1 MSNIPSSASSPTLQL
16 AQRISSAIYANIP
29 LPALEVG
36 KQALMD
42 FIGVTV
48 AGMEEPLSQILIAEA
63 EEAGGHPQATIIGSN
78 SRANVQQA
86 ALINGS
92 AGHAH
97 DYDDVHINMGGH
109 PTVPVAPVVF
119 ALGEHLDS
127 SGSDLLTAFIAGV
140 DVECILGRY
149 AGPSHYAKGWH
160 ATGTLGTFGAAA
172 AASILRKLDTPTTAA
187 ALGIAGT
194 QAAGLKSQFGTM
206 CKPLHAGHAAATGVQ
221 AASLASREFSSR
233 LDILEANQGFMSTQ
247 SESVS
252 EERFSEALSNP
263 AFAQNICFKY
273 HAACYLTHSSIEAV
287 SSLCHANLF
296 APGDIESV
304 EIRVN
309 AGHFDVCNIEKP
321 TTGLEAKFSLRFTA
335 AMAMAGID
343 TSSISIFTDK
353 LTQQPELIALAD
365 KVRVTAHA
373 SPKPE
378 SVVTLTLLN
387 GETHTEAV
395 NVAIPMTDLNA
406 QWEKLERKFHTLV
419 DSRLGSEVADD
430 LVKYCKTLDE
440 YDDLSEFYCLLS
452 APVTATGS
460 T

>member
-1 MSNIPSSASSPTLQL
+1 M
-16 AQRISSAIYANIP
+16 
-29 LPALEVG
+29 
-36 KQALMD
+36 
-42 FIGVTV
+42 
-48 AGMEEPLSQILIAEA
+48 
-63 EEAGGHPQATIIGSN
+63 
-78 SRANVQQA
+78 
-86 ALINGS
+86 
-92 AGHAH
+92 
-97 DYDDVHINMGGH
+97 
-109 PTVPVAPVVF
+109 
-119 ALGEHLDS
+119 
-127 SGSDLLTAFIAGV
+127 
-140 DVECILGRY
+140 
-149 AGPSHYAKGWH
+149 
-160 ATGTLGTFGAAA
+160 
-172 AASILRKLDTPTTAA
+172 
-187 ALGIAGT
+187 
-194 QAAGLKSQFGTM
+194 
-206 CKPLHAGHAAATGVQ
+206 
-221 AASLASREFSSR
+221 
-233 LDILEANQGFMSTQ
+233 
-247 SESVS
+247 
-252 EERFSEALSNP
+252 
-263 AFAQNICFKY
+263 
-273 HAACYLTHSSIEAV
+273 
-287 SSLCHANLF
+287 
-296 APGDIESV
+296 
-304 EIRVN
+304 
-309 AGHFDVCNIEKP
+309 CNIEKP

>member
-1 MSNIPSSASSPTLQL
+1 MSNIPSSANSPTLQL

-172 AASILRKLDTPTTAA
+172 AASVLRKLDTPTTAA

-252 EERFSEALSNP
+252 EERFSVALSNR

-287 SSLCHANLF
+287 SSLCNANLF

-321 TTGLEAKFSLRFTA
+321 ATGLEAKFSLRFTA

-365 KVRVTAHA
+365 KVRVTAHT

-378 SVVTLTLLN
+378 SVVTMTLLN

-406 QWEKLERKFHTLV
+406 QWEKLERKFHALV
-419 DSRLGSEVADD
+419 DSRLGSEVAHD
-430 LVKYCKTLDE
+430 LINYCKTLDE

-452 APVTATGS
+452 APVTAPRS

>member
-1 MSNIPSSASSPTLQL
+1 MSSIMPSSMKSPTLQL
-16 AQRISSAIYANIP
+16 AERISNANHADIP
-29 LPALEVG
+29 PAAKEVG

-48 AGMEEPLSQILIAEA
+48 AGMEEPLSRILIAEA
-63 EEAGGHPQATIIGSN
+63 DEAGGHAQATLIGSN
-78 SRANVQQA
+78 VRANVQQA

-119 ALGEHLDS
+119 ALGEHLER
-127 SGSDLLTAFIAGV
+127 SGSELLTAFIAGV
-140 DVECILGRY
+140 DTECILGRY

-172 AASILRKLDTPTTAA
+172 AASLLRKLDTPTTAA

-206 CKPLHAGHAAATGVQ
+206 CKPLHAGHAASTGVQ
-221 AASLASREFSSR
+221 AAGLAERKFSSR

-247 SESVS
+247 CESAS
-252 EERFSEALSNP
+252 EERFSVAMGNA

-287 SSLCHANLF
+287 SNLCNGNLF

-309 AGHFDVCNIEKP
+309 AGHFDVCNIQEP
-321 TTGLEAKFSLRFTA
+321 GTGLEAKFSLRFTA
-335 AMAMAGID
+335 AMAMAGLA
-343 TSSISIFTDK
+343 TSSISIFTDA
-353 LTQQPELIALAD
+353 LTQQPELIALRD
-365 KVRVTAHA
+365 KVRVTAHT
-373 SPKPE
+373 SPNPE
-378 SVVTLTLLN
+378 SIVTITLTT
-387 GETHTEAV
+387 GETYSEAV
-395 NVAIPMTDLNA
+395 NVAIPMTDLSA
-406 QWEKLERKFHTLV
+406 QWEKLERKFHALV
-419 DSRLGSEVADD
+419 DSRLGADVADE
-430 LVKYCKTLDE
+430 LINYCKTLDE
-440 YDDLSEFYCLLS
+440 HDDLSEFYSLLR
-452 APVTATGS
+452 APAS
-460 T
+460 PPS

>member
-1 MSNIPSSASSPTLQL
+1 MSSIMPSSMRSPTLQL
-16 AQRISSAIYANIP
+16 AERISNANYADIP
-29 LPALEVG
+29 PAAKEVG

-48 AGMEEPLSQILIAEA
+48 AGMEEPLSRILIAEA
-63 EEAGGHPQATIIGSN
+63 DEAGGHAQATLIGSN
-78 SRANVQQA
+78 VRANVQQA

-119 ALGEHLDS
+119 ALGEHLAR
-127 SGSDLLTAFIAGV
+127 SGSELLTAFIAGV
-140 DVECILGRY
+140 DTECILGRY

-172 AASILRKLDTPTTAA
+172 AASLLRKLDTPTTAA

-206 CKPLHAGHAAATGVQ
+206 CKPLHAGHAATTGVQ
-221 AASLASREFSSR
+221 AAGLAEREFSSR

-247 SESVS
+247 CESAS
-252 EERFSEALSNP
+252 EERFSVAMGNA

-287 SSLCHANLF
+287 SNLCNGNLF

-309 AGHFDVCNIEKP
+309 AGHFDVCNIQEP
-321 TTGLEAKFSLRFTA
+321 GTGLEAKFSLRFTA
-335 AMAMAGID
+335 AMAMAGLA
-343 TSSISIFTDK
+343 TSSISIFTDA
-353 LTQQPELIALAD
+353 LTQQPELIALRN
-365 KVRVTAHA
+365 KVRVTAHT
-373 SPKPE
+373 SPNPE
-378 SVVTLTLLN
+378 SIVTITLTT
-387 GETHTEAV
+387 GETYSEAV
-395 NVAIPMTDLNA
+395 NVAIPMTDLSA

-419 DSRLGSEVADD
+419 DSRLGADVADE
-430 LVKYCKTLDE
+430 LINYCKTLDE
-440 YDDLSEFYCLLS
+440 HDDLSEFYSLLR
-452 APVTATGS
+452 APAS
-460 T
+460 PPS

>member
-172 AASILRKLDTPTTAA
+172 AASVLRKLDTPTTAA

-252 EERFSEALSNP
+252 EERFSVALSNR

-287 SSLCHANLF
+287 SSLCNANLF

-321 TTGLEAKFSLRFTA
+321 ATGLEAKFSLRFTA

-365 KVRVTAHA
+365 KVRITAHT

-378 SVVTLTLLN
+378 SVVTMTLLN

-406 QWEKLERKFHTLV
+406 QWEKLERKFHALV
-419 DSRLGSEVADD
+419 DSRLGSEVAHD
-430 LVKYCKTLDE
+430 LINYCKTLDE

-452 APVTATGS
+452 APVTAPRS

>member
-172 AASILRKLDTPTTAA
+172 AASVLRKLDTPTTAA

-252 EERFSEALSNP
+252 EERFSVALSNR

-287 SSLCHANLF
+287 SSLCNANLF

-321 TTGLEAKFSLRFTA
+321 ATGLEAKFSLRFTA

-365 KVRVTAHA
+365 KVRVTAHT

-378 SVVTLTLLN
+378 SVVTMTLLN

-406 QWEKLERKFHTLV
+406 QWEKLERKFHALV
-419 DSRLGSEVADD
+419 DSRLGSEVAHD
-430 LVKYCKTLDE
+430 LINYCKTLDE

-452 APVTATGS
+452 APVTAPRS

>member
-1 MSNIPSSASSPTLQL
+1 MSSIMPSSMKSPTLQL
-16 AQRISSAIYANIP
+16 AERISNANHADIP
-29 LPALEVG
+29 PAAKEVG

-48 AGMEEPLSQILIAEA
+48 AGMEEPLSRILIAEA
-63 EEAGGHPQATIIGSN
+63 DEAGGHAQATLIGSN
-78 SRANVQQA
+78 VRANVQQA

-119 ALGEHLDS
+119 ALGEHLER
-127 SGSDLLTAFIAGV
+127 SGSELLTAFIAGV
-140 DVECILGRY
+140 DTECILGRY

-172 AASILRKLDTPTTAA
+172 AASLLRKLDTPTTAA

-194 QAAGLKSQFGTM
+194 QAAGLKAQFGTM
-206 CKPLHAGHAAATGVQ
+206 CKPLHAGHAASTGVQ
-221 AASLASREFSSR
+221 AAGLAEREFSSR

-247 SESVS
+247 CESAS
-252 EERFSEALSNP
+252 EERFSVAMGNA

-287 SSLCHANLF
+287 SNLCNGNLF

-309 AGHFDVCNIEKP
+309 AGHFDVCNIQEP
-321 TTGLEAKFSLRFTA
+321 GTGLEAKFSLRFTA
-335 AMAMAGID
+335 AMAMAGLA
-343 TSSISIFTDK
+343 TSSISIFTDA
-353 LTQQPELIALAD
+353 LTQQPELIALRN
-365 KVRVTAHA
+365 KVRVTAHT
-373 SPKPE
+373 SPNPE
-378 SVVTLTLLN
+378 SIVTITLIT
-387 GETHTEAV
+387 GDTYSEAV
-395 NVAIPMTDLNA
+395 NVAIPMTDLSA
-406 QWEKLERKFHTLV
+406 QWEKLERKFHALV
-419 DSRLGSEVADD
+419 DSRLGADVADE
-430 LVKYCKTLDE
+430 LINYCKTLDE
-440 YDDLSEFYCLLS
+440 HDDLSEFYSLLR
-452 APVTATGS
+452 APAS
-460 T
+460 PPS

>member
-1 MSNIPSSASSPTLQL
+1 MSNIPSSANSPTLQL

-172 AASILRKLDTPTTAA
+172 AASVLRKLDTPTTAA

-252 EERFSEALSNP
+252 EERFSVALSNR

-287 SSLCHANLF
+287 SSLCNANLF

-321 TTGLEAKFSLRFTA
+321 ATGLEAKFSLRFTA

-365 KVRVTAHA
+365 KVRVTAHT

-378 SVVTLTLLN
+378 SIVTMTLLN

-406 QWEKLERKFHTLV
+406 QWEKLERKFHALV
-419 DSRLGSEVADD
+419 DSRLGSEVAHD
-430 LVKYCKTLDE
+430 LINYCKTLDE

-452 APVTATGS
+452 APVTAPRS